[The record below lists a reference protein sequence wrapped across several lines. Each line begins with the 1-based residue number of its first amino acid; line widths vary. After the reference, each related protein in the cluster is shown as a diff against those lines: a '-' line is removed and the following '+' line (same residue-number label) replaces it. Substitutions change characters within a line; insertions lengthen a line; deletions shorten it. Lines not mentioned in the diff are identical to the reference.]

1 MSNSKQRIED
11 LAASLAP
18 QFEQISHT
26 IFSTPELGLQ
36 EYRSSRYL
44 AELMQSYGFSV
55 KFPYCGLPTA
65 FRAEY
70 GTPEGPRIAFLA
82 EYDAL
87 PG

>member
-55 KFPYCGLPTA
+55 KFPYCGIPQHSAPNTA
-65 FRAEY
+65 RRK
-70 GTPEGPRIAFLA
+70 GLA
-82 EYDAL
+82 SHS
-87 PG
+87 